1 LEDCVYWAIQ
11 TGICLRK
18 REGKRMGIRKLFVR
32 FMDWVDSF
40 GRDAGDHMVNGAV
53 VAALLLG
60 LTAAVV
66 AMIIQS
72 PALLC
77 IGFVLLVA
85 HLLIIVGVL

>member
-1 LEDCVYWAIQ
+1 
-11 TGICLRK
+11 
-18 REGKRMGIRKLFVR
+18 
-32 FMDWVDSF
+32 
-40 GRDAGDHMVNGAV
+40 MVNGAV